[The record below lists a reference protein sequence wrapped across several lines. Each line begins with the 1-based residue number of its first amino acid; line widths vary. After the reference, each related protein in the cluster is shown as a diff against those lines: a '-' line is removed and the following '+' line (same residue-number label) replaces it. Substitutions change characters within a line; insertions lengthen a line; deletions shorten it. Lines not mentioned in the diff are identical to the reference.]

1 MIKNKDKNKR
11 IKGRFSN
18 IIIRNYV
25 VFSVLLV
32 ILLFFVLY
40 VTVSNLDKFDRN
52 NKLNDLSKIYKETTV
67 SDYGD
72 TDVSQYVGK
81 DGYIDVV
88 DSHMNIVYTSDENQ
102 SKVTYTKALLKLI
115 PYYNI
120 EKYYDSDVIKK
131 GRNKGCVIIYST
143 SMGMKRNGVDTT
155 TDVIDPNYDNA
166 IVISTTFT
174 DKERYTDTEYS
185 YISKGELHGYK
196 LNKIKYTDTSG
207 NKYTIVSHTK
217 KGVKEGLGKKEKVFL
232 AVGIGFACMYI
243 LMLVLFSL
251 WISRSV
257 RKPLRILEEGMKE
270 VSCGETG
277 KQVQYSG
284 PKEFV
289 DICDNF
295 NFMSTAL
302 YKLEKRNQHL
312 QNENQRIISDISH
325 DLKTPITVIQ
335 GYTKAISDGMVPPEE
350 KDKYLSIISD
360 KAESL
365 AEQINEIH
373 DYTKLDHPDY
383 SYDMKPV
390 DICEYTREF
399 FARSYDELEIE
410 GYLVDVEIPEV
421 SIMVN
426 LDIGKFNR
434 VYSNLVNN
442 FMKYNKP
449 GKTIYC
455 RIEYDDI
462 SVTIK
467 IGDDGIGISK
477 KIKGDIFDPFVMGE
491 KSRSSGGSGLG
502 LAMVNKIVKRHQ
514 GSVEVMNK
522 PDKGMKTEFAIRL
535 LRL

>member
-1 MIKNKDKNKR
+1 MIKNKNKNKR
-11 IKGRFSN
+11 IKGKFSN

-40 VTVSNLDKFDRN
+40 VTVINLDKFDKN
-52 NKLNDLSKIYKETTV
+52 NKLNDLSKVYKETTV
-67 SDYGD
+67 SNYGD
-72 TDVSQYVGK
+72 IDVDPYVGK
-81 DGYIDVV
+81 DGYIDVI
-88 DSHMNIVYTSDENQ
+88 DSNLRTVYTSRTGQ
-102 SKVTYTKALLKLI
+102 KSIKYTGALLKII
-115 PYYNI
+115 PYYNT
-120 EKYYDSDVIKK
+120 EKYFDSDIIKK

-143 SMGMKRNGVDTT
+143 TVGMKDTGVDSN
-155 TDVIDPNYDNA
+155 TDVVDPDYDNA
-166 IVISTTFT
+166 IVICTVFS
-174 DKERYTDTEYS
+174 DKERYTDTEYA
-185 YISKGELHGYK
+185 YISKGELNGYK
-196 LNKIKYTDTSG
+196 LNKIRFTDTSG

-217 KGVKEGLGKKEKVFL
+217 KGVRGGLGKKERIFL

-243 LMLVLFSL
+243 LMLILFSL

-257 RKPLRILEEGMKE
+257 RKPLRILEQGMNE

-277 KQVQYSG
+277 KQVQYAG

-295 NFMSTAL
+295 NAMSTAL

-399 FARSYDELEIE
+399 FARAFDELEIA
-410 GYLVDVEIPEV
+410 GYFVDVDIPEM

-449 GKTIYC
+449 GKTVYC

-514 GSVEVMNK
+514 GTVEVMDK
-522 PDKGMKTEFAIRL
+522 PDKGMKTEFSIRL
-535 LRL
+535 LRM